1 VHINL
6 VAFTIYPM
14 NPVEYT
20 ILVQKII
27 LATGSL
33 SLIYLLFLLM
43 NVDPTS
49 TNWAIQFFLFGLTV
63 FLTCSFSLITFW
75 WTFSIKKMI
84 LPIDKVNSIIYQSF
98 TLTCCLVFLLV
109 LNNTNQL
116 NIATFAI
123 VLISLIFYG
132 IWINSRS

>member
-1 VHINL
+1 
-6 VAFTIYPM
+6 M

-49 TNWAIQFFLFGLTV
+49 ASWAIQFFLFGLTV

-84 LPIDKVNSIIYQSF
+84 LPINKVNSVIYQSF

>member
-1 VHINL
+1 
-6 VAFTIYPM
+6 M

-43 NVDPTS
+43 NVDPIS
-49 TNWAIQFFLFGLTV
+49 ANWAMQFFLFGLTV
-63 FLTCSFSLITFW
+63 LLTCSFSLIIFW

-84 LPIDKVNSIIYQSF
+84 LPIDKVNSAIYQSF

-116 NIATFAI
+116 NMTTFSI